1 MIVRILGVFV
11 FFLVVI
17 GASQLLR
24 GYAMGE
30 VVPDAL
36 FWSTISTG
44 IFAVIA
50 VGKKRRGER
59 CAICVPEA

>member
-24 GYAMGE
+24 GHSLGE
-30 VVPDAL
+30 VAPDAL
-36 FWSTISTG
+36 LWSTISTG
-44 IFAVIA
+44 IFAATA
-50 VGKKRRGER
+50 VWKKRRGER
-59 CAICVPEA
+59 CAVCVPER